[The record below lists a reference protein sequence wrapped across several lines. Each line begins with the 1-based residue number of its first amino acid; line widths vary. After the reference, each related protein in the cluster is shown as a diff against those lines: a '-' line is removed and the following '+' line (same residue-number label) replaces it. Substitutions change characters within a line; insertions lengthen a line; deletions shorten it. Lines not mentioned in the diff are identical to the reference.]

1 MLKERNGNF
10 QDSKSNCRQS
20 PEFPFRLRIC
30 PNQTCMHLV
39 THNQFEFTTTSLVT
53 QPDPFSRLVQ
63 AMTSVTYIPHGG
75 YVYSPT

>member
-1 MLKERNGNF
+1 MLKERNGDF

-20 PEFPFRLRIC
+20 PESPFGLMIC

-39 THNQFEFTTTSLVT
+39 THNQCEFTTTSLVT
-53 QPDPFSRLVQ
+53 QLDPFSRLVQ
-63 AMTSVTYIPHGG
+63 AMTSVTHIPHEG